1 GPVEFGPVEHAYSFN
16 DLEGSRVRVGGRTTR
31 EFSEKFYAEAYTA
44 YGTDDE
50 RLKFYGSMA
59 YTLNR
64 QRIGEYPSHYM
75 QLTYQHDAREPGQLL
90 GFRNGDSFIRSFR
103 SDKQDKWSYFDV
115 MKLGH
120 VVEFGDHFM
129 FQTSFVSQ
137 RQDPAASLY
146 FITAANN
153 ADTVRTLRTSEL
165 VFDLRWAPHEAF
177 FQRNLERTPIV
188 NE

>member
-1 GPVEFGPVEHAYSFN
+1 
-16 DLEGSRVRVGGRTTR
+16 
-31 EFSEKFYAEAYTA
+31 
-44 YGTDDE
+44 
-50 RLKFYGSMA
+50 GSMA

-64 QRIGEYPSHYM
+64 RRIGEYPAHYM

-115 MKLGH
+115 MKLSH
-120 VVEFGDHFM
+120 VVEFGNHFM

-137 RQDPAASLY
+137 RQDPAASLH
-146 FITAANN
+146 FVTAANN
-153 ADTVRTLRTSEL
+153 ADTVHTLRTSEL

-177 FQRNLERTPIV
+177 FQRNLERTPII
-188 NE
+188 NEYPIFNLRYNMG